1 MKIFLSSFFSFTFEP
16 NFSIFSQLTTLS
28 LFPKNQYA
36 SHKGVSFIHHAL
48 TCKWSK
54 SCSYAILCLILLGY
68 NRIFYSPKSLDSLAL
83 PLVWQ
88 LYRPACRNLHLVML
102 SHSFQLN
109 AGISGQWATLKTNYT
124 ALKSNISIL
133 WCYINTH
140 CSKLSILL
148 IIIFKFMIRHK
159 ETACKVIAL
168 NSNW

>member
-1 MKIFLSSFFSFTFEP
+1 MDPPWRENFTFVTSKHLAFP
-16 NFSIFSQLTTLS
+16 INNNYMWNFSLVILQLHIWTQIFHFFTVNNMVCYYSQKTSVHPIKALVLFIMHELYMKQVMLICYPLS
-28 LFPKNQYA
+28 Y
-36 SHKGVSFIHHAL
+36 IR
-48 TCKWSK
+48 
-54 SCSYAILCLILLGY
+54 LLYG
-68 NRIFYSPKSLDSLAL
+68 PKSLDSLAL

-140 CSKLSILL
+140 C
-148 IIIFKFMIRHK
+148 
-159 ETACKVIAL
+159 
-168 NSNW
+168 